1 MRLSNVAHLR
11 LPFGRLL
18 GYDVTARRTG
28 RPLPVSFDQQRHVS
42 AGERPGSW
50 MAICFTLPAP
60 VARQRLSAAWLAV
73 VARHGTLRSGFSVGP
88 DGQPLLEEIEV
99 TPGQWV
105 EHPIATGQAVNDAVR
120 DVLDASCT
128 PFATPSHRL
137 CVLETATAPT
147 MIIGADHAHVDMWSM
162 LVVIRDLLAALE
174 LTDGDEVPELTLVP
188 PFAEHTTALRHRDP
202 APEHVQRR
210 WAEVLAASGDV
221 MPRFPLPLGEPVP
234 QAERVEVRDVL
245 DVDGSAALAAQAR
258 GDGVST
264 LATVVAAMTA
274 VTRNLADVP
283 LRAVFPVHSRYDA
296 TWHDSVGWFI
306 ANSVLESADPDPSAC
321 ADAVKEAVQLGS
333 WPLAEVFVPWGGMP
347 EAPGMFAV
355 SWLDL
360 RRLPVRVDAAGLD
373 AQYVGASIRSDGV
386 MLWFIIDETGLHL
399 RCRYPDTDEAR
410 RHVGGWLDAL
420 VHDLRTRATES
431 VGGVLELGERRFR
444 VRRAVRGDVAA
455 IVALLADDELGAARE
470 GDDIAHY
477 ERVFDAVDRDSAQY
491 LAVVRDERDR
501 VVATMQLSIILGLSR
516 RGATRLQVEGVRVA
530 SGERSAGLGT
540 AMLEWAHEH
549 GRAHGAALSQVTTDR
564 VRTRA
569 HAFYEHL
576 GYEASHLGLKRS
588 L

>member
-1 MRLSNVAHLR
+1 
-11 LPFGRLL
+11 
-18 GYDVTARRTG
+18 
-28 RPLPVSFDQQRHVS
+28 
-42 AGERPGSW
+42 
-50 MAICFTLPAP
+50 
-60 VARQRLSAAWLAV
+60 
-73 VARHGTLRSGFSVGP
+73 
-88 DGQPLLEEIEV
+88 
-99 TPGQWV
+99 
-105 EHPIATGQAVNDAVR
+105 
-120 DVLDASCT
+120 
-128 PFATPSHRL
+128 
-137 CVLETATAPT
+137 
-147 MIIGADHAHVDMWSM
+147 
-162 LVVIRDLLAALE
+162 
-174 LTDGDEVPELTLVP
+174 
-188 PFAEHTTALRHRDP
+188 
-202 APEHVQRR
+202 
-210 WAEVLAASGDV
+210 
-221 MPRFPLPLGEPVP
+221 
-234 QAERVEVRDVL
+234 
-245 DVDGSAALAAQAR
+245 
-258 GDGVST
+258 
-264 LATVVAAMTA
+264 
-274 VTRNLADVP
+274 
-283 LRAVFPVHSRYDA
+283 
-296 TWHDSVGWFI
+296 
-306 ANSVLESADPDPSAC
+306 
-321 ADAVKEAVQLGS
+321 
-333 WPLAEVFVPWGGMP
+333 
-347 EAPGMFAV
+347 MFAV

-399 RCRYPDTDEAR
+399 RCRYPDTVEAR

-530 SGERSAGLGT
+530 SVERSAGLGT